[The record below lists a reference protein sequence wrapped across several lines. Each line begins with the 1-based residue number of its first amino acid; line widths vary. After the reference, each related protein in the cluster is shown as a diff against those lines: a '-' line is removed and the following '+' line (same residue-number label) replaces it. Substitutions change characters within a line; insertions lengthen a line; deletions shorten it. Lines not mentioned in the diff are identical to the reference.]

1 MKDEDGLEHE
11 FDFSISLIT
20 DLAALLLECQV
31 NGNVPLWL
39 IQNNADDC
47 TNRIISTSKEKAC
60 MNKTL
65 ADLSKDPLAH
75 DLYEMVPE
83 EEMKEIA
90 RDCENLRKEL
100 FG

>member
-1 MKDEDGLEHE
+1 
-11 FDFSISLIT
+11 
-20 DLAALLLECQV
+20 
-31 NGNVPLWL
+31 
-39 IQNNADDC
+39 
-47 TNRIISTSKEKAC
+47 

-75 DLYEMVPE
+75 DLYEMVSE